1 MKRVLKALFFVGRLF
16 SPFYSMA
23 MVLRAFLYRKNVLFR
38 PEALPVPVISVGN
51 LTMGGTGKTPMVLYV
66 ARCLLGLGIKPA
78 IVSRGYG
85 GKARGAVHV
94 VSDGSNILLSPALA
108 GDEPVM
114 LAGAIP
120 GVPVLIAPRRI
131 RACRRAVSEFGAE
144 VIVMDDGFQ
153 HLAVRRDVDLVLF
166 GAGKF
171 LGNGRV
177 FPGGELRE
185 PFFALKRA
193 HAFVITG
200 VDNDNR
206 TEVNA
211 FRRLLNGVF
220 PEKPVFSGEYLPAS
234 LLHSKEENTAFAID
248 RARTIP
254 LFGFAGIAHPDA
266 FQRTLQRE
274 RFLLVGFKAYPD
286 HHPYG
291 AEDVKA
297 LVKSALALGA
307 RALITTEKDFV
318 KLRPFF
324 AEFPILA
331 LKIELCMGED
341 FDLFL
346 SSCLGRKTEEA
357 AT

>member
-1 MKRVLKALFFVGRLF
+1 MKRGLKVLFSVGRLF
-16 SPFYSMA
+16 SPLYGMA
-23 MVLRAFLYRKNVLFR
+23 MVLRAFLYRQNVLR
-38 PEALPVPVISVGN
+38 SETLPVPVISVGN

-66 ARCLLGLGIKPA
+66 TRYLLGLGKKPA

-85 GKARGAVHV
+85 GKARGPVHV
-94 VSDGSNILLSPALA
+94 VSNGSEVLLSPALA

-114 LAGAIP
+114 LAGALP

-131 RACRRAVSEFGAE
+131 HACRRAVSEFAAE

-166 GAGKF
+166 GAGKL
-171 LGNGRV
+171 LGSGRV

-185 PFFALKRA
+185 PFSALKRA

-200 VDNDNR
+200 VDNGNR
-206 TEVNA
+206 AEVKA
-211 FRRLLNGVF
+211 FRRLLRGIF
-220 PEKPVFSGEYLPAS
+220 PEKPVFSGEYLPVS
-234 LLHSKEENTAFAID
+234 LLHSKENRTFAIE
-248 RARTIP
+248 RAKMIP

-274 RFLLVGFKAYPD
+274 RFLLTGFKAFPD
-286 HHPYG
+286 HHLYG
-291 AEDVKA
+291 AEDVRI
-297 LVKSALALGA
+297 LVESALALRA

-331 LKIELCMGED
+331 LKIELLMGED

-346 SSCLGRKTEEA
+346 SSRLGRKTEGA
-357 AT
+357 VS